1 MMETAFHS
9 PYGQLGHTATA
20 RGSANLADPAIT
32 DDMLDRHAARGVIRA
47 DQFRRGA
54 SEHATEAKAISGI
67 IAESAAMAR
76 TDGITDK
83 GLVGFLAMVACGH
96 FYLRLDGA
104 GGAS

>member
-9 PYGQLGHTATA
+9 RDANFATPQIPRVA
-20 RGSANLADPAIT
+20 DLATLIIT

-54 SEHATEAKAISGI
+54 SEHGTEAKVIRSI

-83 GLVGFLAMVACGH
+83 GLVGFLALAACGH